1 MFKTSSSIHR
11 SSIAAVCL
19 WLSALQCSTAAANDG
34 RPHIVL
40 VMADDMGYGQTGY
53 YDHPALKTPHLDDMA
68 ANGLRFDRFYAGA
81 PNCSP
86 TRATVLT
93 GRTNDRTGVTN
104 HGVPLRPQE
113 VTLASLLKQAG
124 YATGHFGKWHLNGL
138 RGPGAPILIGDE
150 RHPGHFG
157 FDRWT
162 SVTNF
167 FDRDPLMSRQGEIQ
181 QYYGDSSELIVK
193 LALQF
198 IEDNAKQN
206 QPSLTVI
213 WYGSPHSPF
222 DASEDDRR
230 EFDDLDTASAHHY
243 GELVAMDRS
252 IGRLRHRL
260 RELQIADNTLL
271 WFCSDNGGLPKI
283 TPGTVGQLRGFKNS
297 VYEGGLRVPAVVE
310 WPARISEPRI
320 TNFPACTT
328 DILPTLA
335 EVVDVDLPKRP
346 LDGLSLLA
354 VIDGQDGPRNRPLG
368 FRHTGRSAW
377 IDGDWKL
384 VLPNA
389 VTGQQQ
395 PTLDNFELYNV
406 ANDISESRDLIEQ
419 EPKRA
424 QQMFAAWQKWNASV
438 ENSVAGLDYTERKV
452 FPPDPG
458 PRSWPSTPEYAPYLE
473 EWKDRPEFRSYI
485 SRALKQKN

>member
-1 MFKTSSSIHR
+1 M
-11 SSIAAVCL
+11 
-19 WLSALQCSTAAANDG
+19 
-34 RPHIVL
+34 L

-53 YDHPALKTPHLDDMA
+53 YNHPALKTPHMDEMV

-198 IEDNAKQN
+198 IEDNAKQD

-222 DASEDDRR
+222 DASEDDRS
-230 EFDDLDTASAHHY
+230 EFDDLDTSSAHHY

-252 IGRLRHRL
+252 IGRLRHSL

-297 VYEGGLRVPAVVE
+297 VYEGGLRVPAVLE
-310 WPARISEPRI
+310 WPARIREPRV
-320 TNFPACTT
+320 TRFPACTT

-346 LDGLSLLA
+346 LDGQSLLA

-395 PTLDNFELYNV
+395 PTLDNLELYNV

-438 ENSVAGLDYTERKV
+438 ENSVAGLDYPERKV
-452 FPPDPG
+452 VPPDPG